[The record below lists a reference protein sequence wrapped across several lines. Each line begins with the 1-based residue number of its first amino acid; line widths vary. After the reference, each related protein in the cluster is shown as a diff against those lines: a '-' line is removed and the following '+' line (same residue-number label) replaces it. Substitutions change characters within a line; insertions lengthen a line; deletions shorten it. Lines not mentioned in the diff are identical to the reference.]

1 VAVTQLMSR
10 SALTRPTATGQR
22 KGAVPPSVL
31 PSQQHSYE
39 LYAAGGYPTAAPVPD
54 GVVVGYPYYSYP
66 GVTASV
72 NETNTGVV
80 GQTSAAAAMT
90 PEAYYYAQY
99 YQQAAAIAAAAG
111 ALADPSGQQLVLN
124 ANAAA
129 ATRAE
134 EEVGTS
140 SLSPPSSSFI
150 LVFREIQKKSCQF
163 MATPLLMELTH
174 FCTTTSSSLIT
185 SRRYIN

>member
-1 VAVTQLMSR
+1 MSR
-10 SALTRPTATGQR
+10 SALTRPTANGQR
-22 KGAVPPSVL
+22 KGVIPSSIL

-39 LYAAGGYPTAAPVPD
+39 LYATVTAGGYPAAAGAAPVPD

-66 GVTASV
+66 GMTPSA

-80 GQTSAAAAMT
+80 GQASGSVAMT
-90 PEAYYYAQY
+90 PEAMYYYAQY

-129 ATRAE
+129 ATRNE
-134 EEVGTS
+134 EEVDYI
-140 SLSPPSSSFI
+140 PPP
-150 LVFREIQKKSCQF
+150 
-163 MATPLLMELTH
+163 PLLLLIFSSGTH
-174 FCTTTSSSLIT
+174 QRSIAGSWKLVLLQH
-185 SRRYIN
+185 